1 MKKLLKALLLV
12 ALFTMISLPS
22 WAQSS
27 TQGKEFWVALIP
39 SKGPDSSDPTNTG
52 QFQPYIAISAS
63 KACQV
68 TISNPNTTW
77 SETIQIPANSPWV
90 ERQIPLAQWY
100 QNTIP
105 TSETIYNNGIKI
117 ESTEMVSVYS
127 CLRWGKSMDATNVLP
142 INALQSEY
150 VVLTYSP
157 SAKDGDHHN
166 TFTVLAAED
175 CTVTITPSVPT
186 DKGKPANVPFD
197 VNMKK
202 GQVYHIV
209 SATDQSISGTTV
221 RAKNDKKIAI
231 FSGCILGNIPTTV
244 ADRDLLYEQ
253 LFPINYWGTDFVVTR
268 SLEKDANRVQ
278 IIALMDGTD
287 VTINGSYQASSTS
300 ATIIPNGSYS
310 FTLNA
315 GETYE
320 YELSE
325 GYADGKWDNSKRATL
340 TGINVVDKSSYIHTS
355 CPAAVLS
362 FDVGNSYKCKT
373 GSEMPSDDGAPAM
386 TWVSPI
392 QQMMKEVVFGV
403 MGTNNTHNHFVNII
417 VPTNHVS
424 SAKLG
429 NASIADRFIP
439 VESNPTYSY
448 ARIKLATTTTGQTNP
463 TYHLQCKGGFIATVY
478 GNGSDESYAYS
489 VGSSAVEQ
497 GVDVNGVTFTDGF
510 RSEEKFCFG
519 DSVEFDA
526 KGGTDEITRV
536 DWYFGDGTTE
546 AYGPAQTK
554 HAYTSPGWYD
564 VTANLYGHQVCTDES
579 EMFLGQVSF
588 SFLVYRPDTLIEVQP
603 TDACIK
609 LEDYK
614 ANPAYYDDLIANG
627 EIDTIQENCYDDVVL
642 RYITYSAE
650 KEEFLPDLTGQDL
663 VQGHNGKWYD
673 KSQDVI
679 DTIPEKKSPTGC
691 KIYQKYH
698 VEVITCLD
706 LDVPNNAAAQHVCPG
721 QTYKIDYKKKKGNI
735 DGDAIFRVPG
745 YPDQTIVLD
754 DNVDDGSFTLPISD
768 ITKPGYY
775 SGKLLVNDKYC
786 PDRNPKEYPIDFA
799 VYHPD
804 SIFKFKFNNVLAV
817 YKPGHGGN
825 SGYEFSNY
833 EWHLIRGVQ
842 DTVMA
847 AGPEAS
853 ILYLGQGVTFESGDV
868 VYIVLTDKD
877 GMTLPSC
884 PQVITNVKDFNPQQ
898 QNAPARKQLIDSR
911 IVIKKGEQSYNIYGQ
926 RIQ

>member
-1 MKKLLKALLLV
+1 MKKQLKALLLV

-68 TISNPNTTW
+68 TISNPNTNW

-100 QNTIP
+100 QSTIP
-105 TSETIYNNGIKI
+105 NSETTYDNGIKI
-117 ESTEMVSVYS
+117 ESTEIVSVYS

-142 INALQSEY
+142 INALQSDY

-221 RAKNDKKIAI
+221 HAKNDKKIAI

-325 GYADGKWDNSKRATL
+325 GYADGKWDNNKRATL

-424 SAKLG
+424 SAMLG

-448 ARIKLATTTTGQTNP
+448 ARIKLATTSTGQTNP

-497 GVDVNGVTFTDGF
+497 GVKVNGDPKPFTDGY
-510 RSEEKFCFG
+510 RSDEKYCLG
-519 DSVEFDA
+519 EMMTFDA
-526 KGGTDEITRV
+526 QGGTDEITRV
-536 DWYFGDGTTE
+536 DWNFGDGTSE
-546 AYGPAQTK
+546 NYGQSITS
-554 HAYTSPGWYD
+554 HSYTSPGWYD
-564 VTANLYGHQVCTDES
+564 VTAALYGHQVCTSES
-579 EMFLGQVSF
+579 DQYLGSVSF
-588 SFLVYRPDTLIEVQP
+588 SFRIVRPDTVFGSVIP
-603 TDACIK
+603 KCIS
-609 LEDYK
+609 LDEYK
-614 ANPAYYDDLIANG
+614 SDPAYWDDSIAHPR
-627 EIDTIQENCYDDVVL
+627 IDTVQENCYDTVVL
-642 RYITYSAE
+642 NYIIYNRET
-650 KEEFLPDLTGQDL
+650 EEYRDTIVGRDIAY
-663 VQGHNGKWYD
+663 GYD
-673 KSQDVI
+673 GTPYYASQDVV
-679 DTIPEKKSPTGC
+679 EVYKNAAGC
-691 KIYQKYH
+691 DHFVRYYVK
-698 VEVITCLD
+698 VITCLD
-706 LDVPNNAAAQHVCPG
+706 ITVNNNPATQHVCPG
-721 QTYKIDYKKKKGNI
+721 EDFSVSYTKNKGDIEGMAKLKIPGTQDKEIYISNDNI
-735 DGDAIFRVPG
+735 KDAWL
-745 YPDQTIVLD
+745 TI
-754 DNVDDGSFTLPISD
+754 PISEM
-768 ITKPGYY
+768 TKPGVYKAQLQIKDENC
-775 SGKLLVNDKYC
+775 GDLLKFD
-786 PDRNPKEYPIDFA
+786 IDFKI
-799 VYHPD
+799 YYPQD
-804 SIFKFKFNNVLAV
+804 IFSLKYNNVLAV
-817 YKPGHGGN
+817 YASGYGGN
-825 SGYEFSNY
+825 TYGNFTSFQWYHNGV
-833 EWHLIRGVQ
+833 LIPGATSAVYHTDAPFTPGDTYYVELSDGVATPLPACPLTIPQ
-842 DTVMA
+842 DVEDYNVNKAPSAEKKLINRHM
-847 AGPEAS
+847 
-853 ILYLGQGVTFESGDV
+853 
-868 VYIVLTDKD
+868 YIVIDNRMYDAYGLR
-877 GMTLPSC
+877 
-884 PQVITNVKDFNPQQ
+884 VK
-898 QNAPARKQLIDSR
+898 
-911 IVIKKGEQSYNIYGQ
+911 
-926 RIQ
+926 